1 MNNIKDEI
9 DKDKLLVNI
18 DKLHTTPLGVER
30 ILRNLSLDNQTDVVK
45 WCKQKTQE
53 TGALIKR
60 QGKNYYIQVEGCV
73 ITVNAH
79 CFTIITAHKLKGK

>member
-9 DKDKLLVNI
+9 DIDKLLVNI

-30 ILRNLSLDNQTDVVK
+30 IIRNLSLDNQIDVVK
-45 WCKQKTQE
+45 WCKQKAQV
-53 TGALIKR
+53 TGAFIKR

-73 ITVNAH
+73 IMVNAH
-79 CFTIITAHKLKGK
+79 SFTIITAHKLKGK

>member
-1 MNNIKDEI
+1 MNNIKDYI
-9 DKDKLLVNI
+9 DI
-18 DKLHTTPLGVER
+18 DKLHTIPLGVER

-45 WCKQKTQE
+45 WCKQKSQV

-73 ITVNAH
+73 IMVNAH
-79 CFTIITAHKLKGK
+79 SFTIILAHKLKRK